1 MENNN
6 SKKWR
11 LFGYQTNLEW
21 YDIKT
26 KLKQLSRKIFY
37 SFIIQELLAWFIKF
51 YIEFVFFSSKS
62 KFINLEKVNE
72 SIKIRSPIIFCFW
85 HNRLM
90 MIPII
95 AKLQK
100 IKIPNHNFMTLAS
113 KHGDGRIV
121 GKVMKKFSF
130 ISILGSTKDGRKSS
144 RGIDF
149 SSLRQIIDGLKRGY
163 SLGITPDGPRGPSQ
177 QINGDVLN
185 IARVTNAKIFA
196 ISYSAS
202 RCYVF
207 KSWDQF
213 KLPLPFSKI
222 SFYLDPDPIIVEK
235 NTTPQQISDLQKIL
249 TGKLNNAQDQADQ
262 ALTNFI
268 L

>member
-37 SFIIQELLAWFIKF
+37 SFLIQELLAWFIKF
-51 YIEFVFFSSKS
+51 YIELVFLTSNS
-62 KFINLEKVNE
+62 KFLHLDRVDELLKA
-72 SIKIRSPIIFCFW
+72 RSPVIFCFW

-100 IKIPNHNFMTLAS
+100 KKIPNHNFMTLAS

-121 GKVMKKFSF
+121 GKVMEKFSF
-130 ISILGSTKDGRKSS
+130 ISILGSTQEGRKSS

-149 SSLRQIIDGLKRGY
+149 SSLRKIIDGLKRGY
-163 SLGITPDGPRGPSQ
+163 SLGITPDGPRGPNQ

-222 SFYLDPDPIIVEK
+222 SFYLDADPITIEK
-235 NTTPQQISDLQKIL
+235 NTTPQQILDSQKVL
-249 TGKLNNAQDQADQ
+249 TDKLDNAQSQADQ